1 VCLKADISTAM
12 SGVTTSIDVAIAE
25 AKASTQVD
33 RAASINGAP
42 CVAAEKYNV
51 AKYKEVVIL
60 SPTAQFIAFIV
71 EADDRLSKEAQKL
84 LIACDVCVV
93 QVGALYQKRSKF
105 AVCGENVS
113 GLSGEAIML
122 CMEPFC
128 VRI

>member
-51 AKYKEVVIL
+51 ANTRRSL
-60 SPTAQFIAFIV
+60 
-71 EADDRLSKEAQKL
+71 RLSWKRM
-84 LIACDVCVV
+84 IA
-93 QVGALYQKRSKF
+93 
-105 AVCGENVS
+105 
-113 GLSGEAIML
+113 
-122 CMEPFC
+122 
-128 VRI
+128 